1 MRLMK
6 GTAEQNKHAAASFRP
21 FQLLS
26 RERECDPAAL
36 VWVGVIGLSIAVVVI
51 VVVIVVA
58 FGIVVVVVAVGLVS
72 SG

>member
-6 GTAEQNKHAAASFRP
+6 GTVEQNKHAAASFRP

-51 VVVIVVA
+51 VVIVVA
-58 FGIVVVVVAVGLVS
+58 FGIVVVVAVGLVS

>member
-51 VVVIVVA
+51 VVIVVA

>member
-51 VVVIVVA
+51 VVIVVA
-58 FGIVVVVVAVGLVS
+58 FGIVVVVAVGLVS